1 MDDRERQRLM
11 GERLAAMRP
20 LLMLHMANR
29 FRLQEW
35 DAEEIYSETCVYML
49 ERGYQLIRMDHNFDA
64 AIMNTMKRRALNH
77 IRDAKTRDQRGTT
90 NLGHIR
96 EHSTL
101 WADGQEQEAEWIYQ
115 MDKEGLENRATH
127 PYEKMAMTHLLDHH
141 SLSVKETA
149 EYYGI
154 NPNTLQARVRRARQH
169 LRDYL
174 DE

>member
-11 GERLAAMRP
+11 GERLVAMRP

-29 FRLQEW
+29 FRLEEW

-49 ERGYQLIRMDHNFDA
+49 ERGYQLIRMDHCFDA

-77 IRDAKTRDQRGTT
+77 IRDAQKRDQRGTT
-90 NLGHIR
+90 NLGHIG

-101 WADGQEQEAEWIYQ
+101 WADGQQQEAEWIYQ

-127 PYEKMAMTHLLDHH
+127 PYERMAMTHLLDHQN
-141 SLSVKETA
+141 LTVRTTA
-149 EYYGI
+149 DHYGI
-154 NPNTLQARVRRARQH
+154 NVNTLSAWVRRARQH